1 MNDFHSKKNHCRG
14 RSPSRPSHLTF
25 RRGPP
30 AKSSLT
36 GRRRFHLLFF
46 QNELDFLSRWGKMMT
61 HIQHLDLTLTLRSA
75 HLVAALNINLEMTA
89 SNDLIFYL
97 HRNLY
102 NISAQKKSQVQ
113 RCQDH
118 WNFFSFISFQLFK
131 MFQCYFN
138 KKKILISGEEKPRP
152 ESLLFCILVVLFG
165 ICLKIRKYEPL
176 RFLFEQI

>member
-1 MNDFHSKKNHCRG
+1 VNDFHSKKNHCRG

-102 NISAQKKSQVQ
+102 NISTQKNHKCKDVKTTG
-113 RCQDH
+113 
-118 WNFFSFISFQLFK
+118 ISSLLSR
-131 MFQCYFN
+131 FN
-138 KKKILISGEEKPRP
+138 CSKCFNVTSTKKKH
-152 ESLLFCILVVLFG
+152 
-165 ICLKIRKYEPL
+165 
-176 RFLFEQI
+176 